1 VDKINSTRDHRVLD
15 EQTHHWEK
23 SFSRRFDMFGADASE
38 AAQKAAAF
46 FKKNKVKKLLEL
58 GGGQGRDT
66 LYFARNGFDVT
77 VLDYC
82 QSGVLAIS
90 EKARENSLTDLIHPI
105 CHDVREIFPFDDE
118 TFDACYSHM
127 LYCMALTTPELEFLS
142 AQVRR
147 VLKPG
152 GLNVYTVR
160 HKGDAHFQQG
170 IHRGEDMYE
179 MGGYIVHFFDD
190 EKVKRLATGYDI
202 VGIENF
208 EEGEL
213 PRKLFRVTLRKKLKV
228 E

>member
-1 VDKINSTRDHRVLD
+1 MKTRISSLDHKVLN

-23 SFSRRFDMFGADASE
+23 SFSRRSDMFGVDASQ
-38 AAQKAAAF
+38 AAQKAAEL
-46 FKKNKVKKLLEL
+46 FKKNGLKNILEL
-58 GGGQGRDT
+58 GGGQGCDT
-66 LYFARNGFDVT
+66 LFFARSGFEVT

-82 QSGVLAIS
+82 HSGVLAIS
-90 EKARENSLTDLIHPI
+90 EKAEKSRLADLIHPM
-105 CHDVREIFPFDDE
+105 CHDVRERFPFADE

-127 LYCMALTTPELEFLS
+127 LYCMALTTSELEFLS

-179 MGGYIVHFFDD
+179 MGGYIVHFFDEDKVRHLAQGD
-190 EKVKRLATGYDI
+190 EI
-202 VGIENF
+202 VAIDKF
-208 EEGEL
+208 EEGGL
-213 PRKLFRVTLRKKLKV
+213 SRKLFIVTLKKKRNTQ
-228 E
+228 